1 MQRALL
7 NRAIIEVAD
16 TTGVSGRVTAEEV
29 ILDRFHNRIRKVCA
43 SVAATVN

>member
-1 MQRALL
+1 MQAAMLD
-7 NRAIIEVAD
+7 RAIIEVAD

-29 ILDRFHNRIRKVCA
+29 NLDGFHNRKVCA